1 MKYIEDKI
9 DYYNMR
15 FLYHFKLN
23 NTLRFFDLEK
33 LDNNMRIELDNIIS
47 NNYEYMLTES
57 FINYLTNS
65 CSYFLEDLSKIY
77 DKDRNKINEIVGY
90 YFDDI
95 LRSLTRKKERNE
107 ELPDFTKLLEGN
119 IKEAVI
125 KARESTDIIFANYE
139 YNEEEIY
146 IIRGTIISLLTDC
159 FINNDINSFNTL
171 CDIVL
176 DDPTLILDD
185 IRLNGLDIEDEE
197 LTNSRLVSIV
207 KNQNNKRR

>member
-9 DYYNMR
+9 DYYDIR

-33 LDNNMRIELDNIIS
+33 LDNDMKIELDNIIS
-47 NNYEYMLTES
+47 HNYEYMLTES
-57 FINYLTNS
+57 FINYLTYN
-65 CSYFLEDLSKIY
+65 CTYFLKDLSSIY
-77 DKDRNKINEIVGY
+77 DKDRNRIDVIVGY
-90 YFDDI
+90 DFDDV
-95 LRSLTRKKERNE
+95 LRSLTRKKELNE
-107 ELPDFTKLLEGN
+107 ELPYITELLEGN

-125 KARESTDIIFANYE
+125 KARKGIDIIFANYE

-159 FINNDINSFNTL
+159 FINNDMNSFNDL
-171 CDIVL
+171 CNIVL
-176 DDPTLILDD
+176 DNPTLILDD
-185 IRLNGLDIEDEE
+185 IKLNGLDIEDDVV
-197 LTNSRLVSIV
+197 TNSRLVSIV